1 MARLSSARHIN
12 SASADAAGI
21 VIASRL
27 KSEIREKDQAIR
39 NALDRQILMDTAE
52 GAQKEIE
59 NILHRIQENLVQSA
73 SLKVFR
79 TKALTTV
86 AQLMDDIPAGGQARV
101 EPPPATDIDAA
112 FQQMGRERM
121 TKCLQRDRFG
131 NPCFVRGLF
140 EQTRDLPRGEVL
152 VAIAGEQHAF
162 WLWHIFILTGG
173 SLFPPVAQ
181 QA

>member
-1 MARLSSARHIN
+1 MSMARLSSARHIN

-39 NALDRQILMDTAE
+39 NALDGQTLMDTAE

-59 NILHRIQENLVQSA
+59 NILHRIRGNLVQSA
-73 SLKVFR
+73 SLQVFR

-101 EPPPATDIDAA
+101 EPPP
-112 FQQMGRERM
+112 
-121 TKCLQRDRFG
+121 QRIS
-131 NPCFVRGLF
+131 
-140 EQTRDLPRGEVL
+140 TPRSSRW
-152 VAIAGEQHAF
+152 VAKE
-162 WLWHIFILTGG
+162 
-173 SLFPPVAQ
+173 
-181 QA
+181 

>member
-1 MARLSSARHIN
+1 MTRPTVLTKTLKMSMARLSSARHIN

-39 NALDRQILMDTAE
+39 NALDGQTLMDTAE

-59 NILHRIQENLVQSA
+59 NILHRIRGNLVQSA
-73 SLKVFR
+73 SLQVFR

-101 EPPPATDIDAA
+101 EPPP
-112 FQQMGRERM
+112 
-121 TKCLQRDRFG
+121 QRIS
-131 NPCFVRGLF
+131 
-140 EQTRDLPRGEVL
+140 TPRSSRW
-152 VAIAGEQHAF
+152 VAKE
-162 WLWHIFILTGG
+162 
-173 SLFPPVAQ
+173 
-181 QA
+181 

>member
-1 MARLSSARHIN
+1 MARPTVLTKTLKMSMARLSSARHIN
-12 SASADAAGI
+12 LASADAAGI

-86 AQLMDDIPAGGQARV
+86 AQLMDDILAGGQARV
-101 EPPPATDIDAA
+101 KSPLNGYRRRVPADGSRKNDEVSAA
-112 FQQMGRERM
+112 
-121 TKCLQRDRFG
+121 
-131 NPCFVRGLF
+131 
-140 EQTRDLPRGEVL
+140 
-152 VAIAGEQHAF
+152 
-162 WLWHIFILTGG
+162 
-173 SLFPPVAQ
+173 
-181 QA
+181 